1 MALKYEHLQVAKRI
15 ARGKNGTQAYLEVYP
30 NSSVEAAGQSVYK
43 LLKKAEFQAAIE
55 EERKKLQIQDA
66 DIIRELKEGLLE
78 MYRTDTAKNTRLKTA
93 EILAKMTGA
102 YSDTRRLEMSG
113 SVKVELGEEAKDWA
127 E

>member
-1 MALKYEHLQVAKRI
+1 MALKYEHREVAKRI
-15 ARGKNGTQAYLEVYP
+15 ARGMSGTKAYMEVYP
-30 NSSVEAAGQSVYK
+30 DSSEKAAGQSVYT
-43 LLKKAEFQAAIE
+43 LLKKPEMQAAIE